1 MTIPK
6 HMRVIQMLAVITS
19 ILYLVG
25 GIKDLIQ
32 YYQLLETS
40 IWQTPLQYQLYAVAY
55 IVRLLI
61 LVGVF
66 GLTIILI
73 NDIYKKFEFSTQS
86 QNRILYLSLGIMIF
100 SATSFLSK
108 SLQIEPK
115 YMKALNMQDL
125 SDTLLMVLG
134 TVALIFSAIFEKS
147 RKLKEENDLTI

>member
-1 MTIPK
+1 MKIPK

-19 ILYLVG
+19 VLYLVG
-25 GIKDLIQ
+25 GVKDLIY

-40 IWQTPLQYQLYAVAY
+40 IWHAPLQYQLYALVY
-55 IVRLLI
+55 TVRLLI

-66 GLTIILI
+66 VLTIILI

-86 QNRILYLSLGIMIF
+86 QMRILYLSLGIMIF
-100 SATSFLSK
+100 SATSVLSN
-108 SLQIEPK
+108 SIQIETK
-115 YMKALNMQDL
+115 YMKALNMQGL

-134 TVALIFSAIFEKS
+134 TVALIFGTIYDKS

>member
-1 MTIPK
+1 MKIPK

-19 ILYLVG
+19 VLYLVG
-25 GIKDLIQ
+25 GVKDLIY

-40 IWQTPLQYQLYAVAY
+40 IWHAPLQYQLYALVY

-66 GLTIILI
+66 VLTIILI
-73 NDIYKKFEFSTQS
+73 NDIYKNFEFSAQS
-86 QNRILYLSLGIMIF
+86 HMRILYISLGIMIF
-100 SATSFLSK
+100 SAISFLSN

-115 YMKALNMQDL
+115 YMKVLNMQDL

-134 TVALIFSAIFEKS
+134 TVMLIFGTIYEKS

>member
-1 MTIPK
+1 MKIQK

-19 ILYLVG
+19 VFYLVG
-25 GIKDLIQ
+25 GVKDLIH

-40 IWQTPLQYQLYAVAY
+40 IWHVPLQYQLYALVY
-55 IVRLLI
+55 TVRLLI

-66 GLTIILI
+66 VLTIILI

-86 QNRILYLSLGIMIF
+86 QMRILYLSLGIMIF
-100 SATSFLSK
+100 SATSFLSN
-108 SLQIEPK
+108 SIQIETK
-115 YMKALNMQDL
+115 YMKALNMQGL

-134 TVALIFSAIFEKS
+134 TVALIFGTIYDKS

>member
-1 MTIPK
+1 
-6 HMRVIQMLAVITS
+6 MRVIQMLAVITS

-40 IWQTPLQYQLYAVAY
+40 IWHTPLPYQLYAVVY

-100 SATSFLSK
+100 SATSFLTN
-108 SLQIEPK
+108 SLQIDLK